1 MSFSAQT
8 VEALRAARCWAR
20 ERDEARG
27 YSINYKRIALAFL
40 AEFVVIGTSLYGALM
55 FSQMYGS
62 GNDTARHMMMLA
74 PISYA
79 LIEFCRVP
87 LALSTRTQ
95 RSLVIKAL
103 AAIGVAAA
111 MGVTVKS
118 MSQLGEIMFRPR
130 LFEVVKQHELLIGAQ
145 NEHASLVK
153 RIEDADAVVEQLSQE
168 LTYAEQHLSEAT
180 TAVAGLPPPNCQKLW
195 VTTRQNRRVQTTK
208 CTVDT
213 RTEAMKKNLEQASTT
228 RDAVKGR
235 LGSAQKDRATL
246 KRDEV
251 DRKLSEA
258 QVAHKDAVFHSQLH
272 SFTAM
277 AFAKDP
283 TQVTD
288 GEIAWFLRIFV
299 FAPAVFV
306 SLASTFLAITAVEKI
321 KPKKP
326 EPSLVEIDEGAG
338 AYILEPF
345 AQQIIR
351 EATEAAEQ
359 AAANAIGK
367 ATRHESRP
375 ELKIVGES

>member
-1 MSFSAQT
+1 MQLMSFNVQMVDS
-8 VEALRAARCWAR
+8 LRAARRWIR
-20 ERDEARG
+20 ERDEDRG
-27 YSINYKRIALAFL
+27 FSINYKRITLAFFV
-40 AEFVVIGTSLYGALM
+40 EFVVIATSLYGALM
-55 FSQMYGS
+55 FARMYGS
-62 GNDTARHMMMLA
+62 GDVTAKHMMMLA

-79 LIEFCRVP
+79 VIELCRVP
-87 LALSTRTQ
+87 LALSIRTQ

-130 LFEVVKQHELLIGAQ
+130 LFEVVKKHELLIDAQ
-145 NEHASLVK
+145 NNHASLIK
-153 RIEDADAVVEQLSQE
+153 RIEDADATVEQLSQE
-168 LTYAEQHLSEAT
+168 LTYAERHLSEAT
-180 TAVAGLPPPNCQKLW
+180 TAVTGLPPPNCQKLW
-195 VTTRQNRRVQTTK
+195 VATRQNRRVQTTK
-208 CTVDT
+208 CTVDP
-213 RTEAMKKNLEQASTT
+213 RMEAMKTNLQQATAT

-235 LGSAQKDRATL
+235 LASARDERAAL

-258 QVAHKDAVFHSQLH
+258 QVAHKDAVLHSQLH

-306 SLASTFLAITAVEKI
+306 SLASTFIAITAVEKI
-321 KPKKP
+321 KPKEP
-326 EPSLVEIDEGAG
+326 GPSLMEIDEGART
-338 AYILEPF
+338 PF

-351 EATEAAEQ
+351 EATQAAER
-359 AAANAIGK
+359 AAADVIGK
-367 ATRHESRP
+367 ATRQESRP
-375 ELKIVGES
+375 ELKVVGEA

>member
-1 MSFSAQT
+1 MSFTAQM
-8 VEALRAARCWAR
+8 VDSLRAARRWIR

-27 YSINYKRIALAFL
+27 FSVSYKRITLAFVI
-40 AEFVVIGTSLYGALM
+40 EFAVIGTSLYGALM
-55 FSQMYGS
+55 FAQMYGS
-62 GNDTARHMMMLA
+62 GDATARHMMMLA

-79 LIEFCRVP
+79 LIELCRVP

-103 AAIGVAAA
+103 AALGVAAA

-130 LFEVVKQHELLIGAQ
+130 LFEVVKKHELLIDAQ
-145 NEHASLVK
+145 NNHASLIK

-168 LTYAEQHLSEAT
+168 LTNAEKHLTEAT

-213 RTEAMKKNLEQASTT
+213 RTEAMKKNLEQATAT

-235 LGSAQKDRATL
+235 LATARDERAAL

-258 QVAHKDAVFHSQLH
+258 QVAHKDAVLHSQLH
-272 SFTAM
+272 SFTSM

-299 FAPAVFV
+299 FAPALFV
-306 SLASTFLAITAVEKI
+306 SLASTFIAITAVEKI
-321 KPKKP
+321 KPKEP
-326 EPSLVEIDEGAG
+326 EPRLVEIDEGAG

-345 AQQIIR
+345 AQQIVR
-351 EATEAAEQ
+351 EATKAAER
-359 AAANAIGK
+359 AAADAIGK

-375 ELKIVGES
+375 ELKVVGEA

>member
-1 MSFSAQT
+1 
-8 VEALRAARCWAR
+8 V
-20 ERDEARG
+20 
-27 YSINYKRIALAFL
+27 LAFFV
-40 AEFVVIGTSLYGALM
+40 EFAVIGTSLYGALM
-55 FSQMYGS
+55 FARMYSS
-62 GNDTARHMMMLA
+62 GDVTAKHMMMLA

-79 LIEFCRVP
+79 VIELCRVP
-87 LALSTRTQ
+87 LALSIRTQ

-130 LFEVVKQHELLIGAQ
+130 LFEVVKKHELLIDAQ
-145 NEHASLVK
+145 NSRDSLIK
-153 RIEDADAVVEQLSQE
+153 RIEDADALVEQLSQE
-168 LTYAEQHLSEAT
+168 LTYAEKHLSEAT
-180 TAVAGLPPPNCQKLW
+180 EAVVGLPPPNCQKLW

-208 CTVDT
+208 CTVDP
-213 RTEAMKKNLEQASTT
+213 RTEAMKTNLQQATTT
-228 RDAVKGR
+228 RDTVKVR
-235 LGSAQKDRATL
+235 LASARDERAAL

-258 QVAHKDAVFHSQLH
+258 QVAHKDAVLHSQLH

-306 SLASTFLAITAVEKI
+306 SLASTFIAITAVEKI
-321 KPKKP
+321 KPKEP

-338 AYILEPF
+338 TYILEPF

-351 EATEAAEQ
+351 EATQAAER
-359 AAANAIGK
+359 AAADIIGK
-367 ATRHESRP
+367 ATRQESRP
-375 ELKIVGES
+375 VLKVVGEV

>member
-1 MSFSAQT
+1 MRLA
-8 VEALRAARCWAR
+8 
-20 ERDEARG
+20 DI
-27 YSINYKRIALAFL
+27 SINYKRITLALFI
-40 AEFVVIGTSLYGALM
+40 EFAVIGTSLYGALM
-55 FSQMYGS
+55 FAQMYGS
-62 GNDTARHMMMLA
+62 GNDTAKHMMMLA

-79 LIEFCRVP
+79 LIELCRVP

-103 AAIGVAAA
+103 AAIGLAAA

-130 LFEVVKQHELLIGAQ
+130 LFEVVKKHELLIDAQ
-145 NEHASLVK
+145 NDHASLIK

-168 LTYAEQHLSEAT
+168 LTNAETHLSEAT

-195 VTTRQNRRVQTTK
+195 VTARTGRRVQTTK
-208 CTVDT
+208 CTVDP
-213 RTEAMKKNLEQASTT
+213 RTEAMKTNLQQATTT
-228 RDAVKGR
+228 RDAVKTK
-235 LGSAQKDRATL
+235 LASARDDRAAL
-246 KRDEV
+246 KREEV

-258 QVAHKDAVFHSQLH
+258 QVAHKDAVLHSQLH

-277 AFAKDP
+277 AFAKEP
-283 TQVTD
+283 TKVTD

-306 SLASTFLAITAVEKI
+306 SLASTFIAITAVEKI

-326 EPSLVEIDEGAG
+326 EPPSVEIDEGAG

-351 EATEAAEQ
+351 EATEVAEQ
-359 AAANAIGK
+359 D
-367 ATRHESRP
+367 RR
-375 ELKIVGES
+375 

>member
-1 MSFSAQT
+1 MSFTAQM
-8 VEALRAARCWAR
+8 VVSLRTARRWIQ

-27 YSINYKRIALAFL
+27 FSVSYKRIALAFVI
-40 AEFVVIGTSLYGALM
+40 EFAVIGTSLYGALM
-55 FSQMYGS
+55 FARMYGS
-62 GNDTARHMMMLA
+62 GDVTAKHMMMLA

-79 LIEFCRVP
+79 LIELCRVP
-87 LALSTRTQ
+87 LALSIRTQ

-118 MSQLGEIMFRPR
+118 MAQLGAIMVRTR
-130 LFEVVKQHELLIGAQ
+130 LFEVVKKHELLIDAQ
-145 NEHASLVK
+145 NNHASLIK
-153 RIEDADAVVEQLSQE
+153 RIEDADAAVEQLSQE
-168 LTYAEQHLSEAT
+168 LTYAEKHLSEAT
-180 TAVAGLPPPNCQKLW
+180 AAVAGLPPPNCQKLW
-195 VTTRQNRRVQTTK
+195 VTARKNQNVQTTK
-208 CTVDT
+208 CTVDP
-213 RTEAMKKNLEQASTT
+213 RTEAMKTNLQQATTT

-235 LGSAQKDRATL
+235 LASARDERAGL

-258 QVAHKDAVFHSQLH
+258 QIAHKDAVLHSQLH

-299 FAPAVFV
+299 FIPAVFV
-306 SLASTFLAITAVEKI
+306 SLASTFVAITSVERI
-321 KPKKP
+321 KPK
-326 EPSLVEIDEGAG
+326 EPRVEIDEGAG

-345 AQQIIR
+345 AQQIVR
-351 EATEAAEQ
+351 EATAAAER

-367 ATRHESRP
+367 AARHEPRH
-375 ELKIVGES
+375 ELKVV

>member
-1 MSFSAQT
+1 MSFSAQI
-8 VEALRAARCWAR
+8 VDSLRAARCWVR
-20 ERDEARG
+20 ERDESRG
-27 YSINYKRIALAFL
+27 YSINYKRIALAFFT
-40 AEFVVIGTSLYGALM
+40 EFAVIGTSLYGALL
-55 FSQMYGS
+55 FSQMYGG
-62 GNDTARHMMMLA
+62 GNDTAKHMMMLA

-79 LIEFCRVP
+79 LIELCRVP
-87 LALSTRTQ
+87 LALSTRTH

-130 LFEVVKQHELLIGAQ
+130 LFEVVKKHELLIGAQ
-145 NEHASLVK
+145 NEHASLIK

-168 LTYAEQHLSEAT
+168 LTYAEKHLSEAT
-180 TAVAGLPPPNCQKLW
+180 AAVAGLPPPKCEKLW
-195 VTTRQNRRVQTTK
+195 VTTRQGRFQTTK
-208 CTVDT
+208 CTVDP
-213 RTEAMKKNLEQASTT
+213 RTEAMKKNLQQAATT
-228 RDAVKGR
+228 RDAVKDR
-235 LGSAQKDRATL
+235 LGSARADRATL

-258 QVAHKDAVFHSQLH
+258 QVAHKDAVLHSQLH

-283 TQVTD
+283 VQVTD

-306 SLASTFLAITAVEKI
+306 SLASTFLAVTAVEKM

-326 EPSLVEIDEGAG
+326 ESSLVEIDEGAG

-351 EATEAAEQ
+351 EAREAAEQ

-367 ATRHESRP
+367 AARHESRP

>member
-1 MSFSAQT
+1 MSFGAQT
-8 VEALRAARCWAR
+8 VDALRAARCWAR

-62 GNDTARHMMMLA
+62 GNDTAKHMMMLA

-145 NEHASLVK
+145 NEHASLIK

-168 LTYAEQHLSEAT
+168 LTYAEKHLSEST
-180 TAVAGLPPPNCQKLW
+180 GAVAGLPPPSCQKLW
-195 VTTRQNRRVQTTK
+195 VTTRQGRRQTTK
-208 CTVDT
+208 CTVDP
-213 RTEAMKKNLEQASTT
+213 RTEAMKKNLQQAATT
-228 RDAVKGR
+228 REAVKDR
-235 LGSAQKDRATL
+235 LGSARAERATL

-251 DRKLSEA
+251 DRQLSKA

-321 KPKKP
+321 KPKEP

-345 AQQIIR
+345 AQQVIR
-351 EATEAAEQ
+351 EATEAAKQ

-367 ATRHESRP
+367 AARHESRP
-375 ELKIVGES
+375 ELKVVGES

>member
-1 MSFSAQT
+1 MVDS
-8 VEALRAARCWAR
+8 LRAARCWIR
-20 ERDEARG
+20 ERDEGRG
-27 YSINYKRIALAFL
+27 FSINYKRITLAFFV
-40 AEFVVIGTSLYGALM
+40 EFAVIGTSLYGALM
-55 FSQMYGS
+55 FARMYGS
-62 GNDTARHMMMLA
+62 GDVTAKHMMMLA

-79 LIEFCRVP
+79 VIELCRVP
-87 LALSTRTQ
+87 LALSIQTQ
-95 RSLVIKAL
+95 RSLVIKAI
-103 AAIGVAAA
+103 AAIGVVAA

-130 LFEVVKQHELLIGAQ
+130 LFEVVKKHELLIDAQ
-145 NEHASLVK
+145 NNHASLIK

-168 LTYAEQHLSEAT
+168 LTYAEKHLSEAT
-180 TAVAGLPPPNCQKLW
+180 TAVTGLPPSNCQKLW
-195 VTTRQNRRVQTTK
+195 VATRQNRRVQTTK
-208 CTVDT
+208 CTVDP
-213 RTEAMKKNLEQASTT
+213 RMEAMKTNLQQATAT

-235 LGSAQKDRATL
+235 LASARDERAAL

-258 QVAHKDAVFHSQLH
+258 QVAHKDAVLHSQLH

-306 SLASTFLAITAVEKI
+306 SLASTFIAITAVEKI
-321 KPKKP
+321 KPKEP
-326 EPSLVEIDEGAG
+326 GPSLMEIDEGART
-338 AYILEPF
+338 PF

-351 EATEAAEQ
+351 EATQAAER
-359 AAANAIGK
+359 AAADVIGK
-367 ATRHESRP
+367 ATRQESRP
-375 ELKIVGES
+375 ELKVVGEA

>member
-1 MSFSAQT
+1 MSFIAQT
-8 VEALRAARCWAR
+8 VGALRAARRWAR

-27 YSINYKRIALAFL
+27 YSISYKRIMLAFL
-40 AEFVVIGTSLYGALM
+40 AEFVVIGTSLYGAWM

-62 GNDTARHMMMLA
+62 GNDTAKHMMMLA

-103 AAIGVAAA
+103 AAIGVVAA

-130 LFEVVKQHELLIGAQ
+130 LFKVVKKHELLIDAQ
-145 NEHASLVK
+145 NSHASLIK
-153 RIEDADAVVEQLSQE
+153 RIEDADAAVEQLSQE
-168 LTYAEQHLSEAT
+168 LTYGEKHLSEAT
-180 TAVAGLPPPNCQKLW
+180 AAVAGLPPPNCQKLW
-195 VTTRQNRRVQTTK
+195 VITRQNRRVQTTK

-228 RDAVKGR
+228 RDAVKER
-235 LGSAQKDRATL
+235 LGSAQKDRAAL
-246 KRDEV
+246 KRDEI

-306 SLASTFLAITAVEKI
+306 SLASTFPRDHRGREDRAEGTGAIARGDRRGSWGLHPRAIRAAGHSRSHGSCRAGRRCCHRKGRAARI
-321 KPKKP
+321 
-326 EPSLVEIDEGAG
+326 PS
-338 AYILEPF
+338 
-345 AQQIIR
+345 
-351 EATEAAEQ
+351 
-359 AAANAIGK
+359 
-367 ATRHESRP
+367 
-375 ELKIVGES
+375 